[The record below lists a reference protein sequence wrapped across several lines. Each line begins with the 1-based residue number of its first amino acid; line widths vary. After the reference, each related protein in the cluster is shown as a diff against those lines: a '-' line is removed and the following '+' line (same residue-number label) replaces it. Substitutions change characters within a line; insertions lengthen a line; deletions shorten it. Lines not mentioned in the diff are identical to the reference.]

1 MMRRAAGV
9 RKGETMTTRED
20 HEKTERT
27 DGRAATRTFWLFG
40 NRLTVLADHADTGGR
55 YDLIE
60 GHKSA
65 GDKTPP
71 HRHTRYD
78 EQLYVVD
85 GELTVWAGKRKV
97 VLHAGE
103 IFKVPAGMEHVVAA
117 TGEGITHSLV
127 IASPSGFARL
137 VQEAGTPDTGVAP
150 PGLTPVD
157 LERANRV
164 AAEVGDEILGP
175 PGALPES

>member
-1 MMRRAAGV
+1 
-9 RKGETMTTRED
+9 MTTQEN
-20 HEKTERT
+20 HEKTEGT
-27 DGRAATRTFWLFG
+27 DGRTATRTFWLLG

-60 GHKSA
+60 GNKPA
-65 GDKTPP
+65 GTRTPP

-78 EQLYVVD
+78 EQLYVVE
-85 GELTVWAGKRKV
+85 GELTVWVGKRRV
-97 VLHAGE
+97 VLHDGE
-103 IFKVPAGMEHVVAA
+103 TFTIPAGTDHVVAA
-117 TGEGITHSLV
+117 TGAGPTRSLV

-137 VQEAGTPDTGVAP
+137 IQEAGTPDTGSALP
-150 PGLTPVD
+150 ELTPAD

-175 PGALPES
+175 PGALPEA

>member
-1 MMRRAAGV
+1 
-9 RKGETMTTRED
+9 MTTRES
-20 HEKTERT
+20 HEKTEGT
-27 DGRAATRTFWLFG
+27 DGRTATRTLWFFG
-40 NRLTVLADHADTGGR
+40 LRFTILADHAETGGR

-60 GHKSA
+60 VHQPSGVQ
-65 GDKTPP
+65 TPP

-78 EQLYVVD
+78 EQLYVLD
-85 GELTVWAGKRKV
+85 GERTIWAGERKV

-103 IFKVPAGMEHVVAA
+103 TFRVPAGTPHVVAA
-117 TGEGITHSLV
+117 TGEGPAHSLV

-137 VQEAGTPDTGVAP
+137 IEEVGTPDTGGAP
-150 PGLTPVD
+150 PEPSAAD

-175 PGALPES
+175 PGALPEA